1 MTNQAR
7 LVERK
12 KRFYTTKKLVNIRL
26 TFFCLVQLMIK
37 CSKVRLLLI
46 SFSLIKEGESMI
58 DTQNRIYSA
67 LENILSKSAND
78 KIAIVSRGAAIK
90 FLFMKWCSLDKNC
103 NITFKGK
110 IIAKEK
116 LNSPHVFKLEF
127 NGLKLINI
135 TMIN

>member
-1 MTNQAR
+1 
-7 LVERK
+7 
-12 KRFYTTKKLVNIRL
+12 
-26 TFFCLVQLMIK
+26 
-37 CSKVRLLLI
+37 
-46 SFSLIKEGESMI
+46 MI